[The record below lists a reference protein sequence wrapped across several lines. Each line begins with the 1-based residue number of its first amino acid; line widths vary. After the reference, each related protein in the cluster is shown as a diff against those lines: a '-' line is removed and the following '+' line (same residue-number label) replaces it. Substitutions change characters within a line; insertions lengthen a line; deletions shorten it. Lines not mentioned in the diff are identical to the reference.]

1 MTTAT
6 ATTTRTADGMRDA
19 ALPRDPVTDRL
30 LLAQWLSPAFPVGG
44 FAYSQ
49 GLETAMAAG
58 AVRDAAT
65 LAAWTAA
72 VVETGAARTDAIL
85 LAHARRADA
94 DLDALDALARA
105 LAPSAER
112 LAETLDQGAAFGAMV
127 AAMTGGAPP
136 PLPYPLA
143 VGLATR
149 PLAVTTP
156 EVLGLYLHGAA
167 AVPVMAGVRFIPL
180 GAGAGQRILAGLAPR
195 LAALAAALADA
206 PLDSIATATPRADLL
221 AMAHETLPVRI
232 FRS

>member
-1 MTTAT
+1 ML
-6 ATTTRTADGMRDA
+6 DA
-19 ALPRDPVTDRL
+19 ARPRDPATDRL

-58 AVRDAAT
+58 EVHDAAT

-72 VVETGAARTDAIL
+72 VVETGSARTDAIL
-85 LAHARRADA
+85 IAHARRAEA
-94 DLDALDALARA
+94 DLPALDALARA

-112 LAETLDQGAAFGAMV
+112 LAETLDQGMAFGAML
-127 AAMTGGAPP
+127 AAMTGAQPP

-149 PLAVTTP
+149 PLAVSTT
-156 EVLGLYLHGAA
+156 EVLALWLHAA
-167 AVPVMAGVRFIPL
+167 ASVPVLAGVRFIPL
-180 GAGAGQRILAGLAPR
+180 GAGEGQRILSDLAPR
-195 LAALAAALADA
+195 LAALADTLADA
-206 PLDSIATATPRADLL
+206 PLDAIATSTPRADLM